1 MPENK
6 EKSSFWYILPLIF
19 SIVGA
24 VVAYYIL
31 RKDDPTKAK
40 NCLWIGICL
49 LVFYLAYYLVFSVM
63 LEMFEF
69 S

>member
-6 EKSSFWYILPLIF
+6 EKSSFWYVLPLFF
-19 SIVGA
+19 SIIGA

-49 LVFYLAYYLVFSVM
+49 LAFYLAYYLIFSVM
-63 LEMFEF
+63 LDMFEF